1 MPGTPARGTA
11 ITETW
16 STPVVVGH
24 YGIAGADGTDGNG
37 VEYIFTAYSA
47 ALLPSSRYPDNAW
60 GFDQPGTRGGQRW
73 EDGAPDLK
81 ASTPYLFRSERGVP
95 GTPARGTAIIDTW
108 STPVVVGRF
117 GEEGQDGEDGN
128 GVEYIFTLHSSAAL
142 PSNRLPNNAWGY
154 DRPGTTSANR
164 WYDGAPQLTEAN
176 PFLFRSERAV
186 PGVPAD
192 GDPVAAPWST
202 PVVVG
207 HYGRDGEDG
216 EDAVGAEPVVGAS
229 YFSSTA
235 RSFGSSFSARATL
248 ADLTVS
254 NLPSGGI
261 AIINFYFEFTA
272 SRYVSNTRVWLRL
285 EVDGAAF
292 LSTPLK
298 IDSSMVA
305 IDSAISSSSGE
316 GLGSGLAR
324 AFIGTDTTKRFVL
337 TGHADSSAINISAR
351 DVTMTILGVP

>member
-1 MPGTPARGTA
+1 M
-11 ITETW
+11 
-16 STPVVVGH
+16 VGRF
-24 YGIAGADGTDGNG
+24 GEEGQDGEDGNG
-37 VEYIFTAYSA
+37 VEYIFTASSTET
-47 ALLPSSRYPDNAW
+47 LLFSQYPDNAW
-60 GFDQPGTRGGQRW
+60 GFDQPSTRGGQRW
-73 EDGAPDLK
+73 YDGAPSL
-81 ASTPYLFRSERGVP
+81 STSVPVLFRSERRVP
-95 GTPARGTAIIDTW
+95 GTPADGTAIIDTW

-117 GEEGQDGEDGN
+117 GEEGQDGTDGN

-207 HYGRDGEDG
+207 HYGIDG

-229 YFSSTA
+229 YFSSTS

-261 AIINFYFEFTA
+261 ALVNFYFEYTM
-272 SRYVSNTRVWLRL
+272 SRYVSNTRIWVRL

-298 IDSSMVA
+298 LDSSETTGDTA
-305 IDSAISSSSGE
+305 INSSSAEGVASGI
-316 GLGSGLAR
+316 SR

-337 TGHADSSAINISAR
+337 TGHADSSSINVSAR